1 MDHLELQAL
10 ATELGLQFDEFSS
23 LVFGQIDGY
32 TLYIEPTEQRK
43 QYRICFSVKA
53 GDAFTAPNAFDDLI
67 KNSEVLTSSQLNH
80 YKLVLYAKAKT
91 NQALAQAVQEAL
103 VFFKERGFVNV
114 CEQSGEPG
122 QIDVYQLGGN
132 ILILSRQSF
141 ESLSSGLSLE
151 NQTYDNQKESI
162 VGGIVGAFVGS
173 LIGGVVILLIAQMNY
188 VAVAGGLAMGYCTIK
203 GYELLG
209 KKLSK
214 AGIAISVVFMVL
226 VTFLV
231 NQFDYALLLVRE
243 YPDANVFD
251 AFSVVNESIFNGI
264 IPDNY
269 WFNLILLY
277 VFTGAGAFGAI
288 RNALSS
294 QTQRFTTRQL

>member
-1 MDHLELQAL
+1 MDHLELQDL
-10 ATELGLQFDEFSS
+10 ATELGLHFDEFSS
-23 LVFGQIDGY
+23 IVFGQIDGY

-67 KNSEVLTSSQLNH
+67 KNSEVLTSSQMNH

-91 NQALAQAVQEAL
+91 NQALTQAVQEAL

-122 QIDVYQLGGN
+122 QIGVYQLGGN

-151 NQTYDNQKESI
+151 NQTYDNQKENM

-173 LIGGVVILLIAQMNY
+173 IIGGAVILLIAQMNY

-214 AGIAISVVFMVL
+214 VGIAISIVFMVL
-226 VTFLV
+226 VIFLV

-243 YPDANVFD
+243 YPDVNVFD

-288 RNALSS
+288 RNALST

>member
-1 MDHLELQAL
+1 MNHLELQDL
-10 ATELGLQFDEFSS
+10 ATGLGLQFDEFSS
-23 LVFGQIDGY
+23 IVFGQIDGY
-32 TLYIEPTEQRK
+32 TLYIEPTERRK

-67 KNSEVLTSSQLNH
+67 KKSEVLTGSQMNH

-132 ILILSRQSF
+132 FLSLSRQSF
-141 ESLSSGLSLE
+141 ECLSSGLWLE
-151 NQTYDNQKESI
+151 NQSYENQKESI

-214 AGIAISVVFMVL
+214 AGIAISIVFMVL

-251 AFSVVNESIFNGI
+251 AFSAVNESIFNGI